1 MRSKY
6 KDIFEIYVNSLP
18 EEQDDPLNN
27 FPHKKESIK
36 LSNIA
41 SKLKAIRIKF
51 RQAVDSGRRSGHGR
65 VVMIYYE
72 LCEKL
77 WGGSPATEQIEGV
90 ETVELITS
98 DESNVN
104 DNTATS
110 DANAAVSDDNMAAN
124 SSVDVSTS
132 NEPQESDGDGSYQQG
147 EYELHKSTDKDN
159 AKKRREFLNDKLK
172 NYRQDKLKRK
182 LPLDAEILHSAQE
195 ELTVKKQLIEQI
207 NTMNKDTLIIW
218 RK

>member
-1 MRSKY
+1 MMS
-6 KDIFEIYVNSLP
+6 
-18 EEQDDPLNN
+18 Q
-27 FPHKKESIK
+27 
-36 LSNIA
+36 
-41 SKLKAIRIKF
+41 
-51 RQAVDSGRRSGHGR
+51 
-65 VVMIYYE
+65 
-72 LCEKL
+72 
-77 WGGSPATEQIEGV
+77 
-90 ETVELITS
+90 
-98 DESNVN
+98 NVN
-104 DNTATS
+104 DDTATS
-110 DANAAVSDDNMAAN
+110 DANAAVNDDNMAAN

-132 NEPQESDGDGSYQQG
+132 NKPQESDGDGSYQQG

-159 AKKRREFLNDKLK
+159 TKKRREFFNDKLK